1 MIYKA
6 ISPHSNTYNK
16 LCFYVLLFLI
26 KSVEMVNSALVLSL
40 ALKSMKQILRNK
52 SINRFLILSS
62 LTVYAF
68 IYPIFLLSK
77 GHKLNFMTSNA
88 YSKMNLD
95 IECKLNVNM
104 IASLSYCDPMTL
116 RYEMADNSPS
126 KLIFDVIHSLSS
138 SKNNV
143 DIAKVFT
150 SLIMNGLPLV
160 GLFDFVEISDFINVN
175 IGDAITK
182 KIMKFPL
189 YKEKFSNFI
198 SIRVLEMRLVSRNCW
213 TDAFLYYMKKTL
225 LLKVTFSQ

>member
-1 MIYKA
+1 VIYKA

>member
-1 MIYKA
+1 
-6 ISPHSNTYNK
+6 
-16 LCFYVLLFLI
+16 
-26 KSVEMVNSALVLSL
+26 
-40 ALKSMKQILRNK
+40 
-52 SINRFLILSS
+52 
-62 LTVYAF
+62 
-68 IYPIFLLSK
+68 
-77 GHKLNFMTSNA
+77 
-88 YSKMNLD
+88 MNLD